1 MKTLRWCCLV
11 CLVLVPIL
19 QSALAVPLLE
29 VEHQRMIKSRFCRVY
44 GCVFLQK
51 LGPESSNM
59 VLDQYLYRLRNG
71 LFFVVTR
78 RTQASDDLRLRE
90 VITVSLETYSTPKY
104 LRRLAAF
111 LPEFVAWAVPG
122 KRVPFKFDF
131 WKKCAVAE
139 QFTQIVLGDLPD
151 TRYQMVMPPGK
162 QKLVVDCS
170 FTTRPKGI
178 LAVALYSGDL
188 TDWKEH
194 LPVFYC
200 GFVPQF
206 PCRHF

>member
-1 MKTLRWCCLV
+1 MKTLRWCYLV
-11 CLVLVPIL
+11 GLLLVS

-29 VEHQRMIKSRFCRVY
+29 VEHQRMIKSPFCRVY

-51 LGPESSNM
+51 LGPESSDM

-78 RTQASDDLRLRE
+78 RTRALNDSRLRE

-104 LRRLAAF
+104 LRRLEAF
-111 LPEFVAWAVPG
+111 LPEFVAWAIPG
-122 KRVPFKFDF
+122 KPMPFKFDF

-139 QFTQIVLGDLPD
+139 QFTQIVLGDIPN
-151 TRYQMVMPPGK
+151 TRYQIVMPPGR
-162 QKLVVDCS
+162 QKLVVDCM

-178 LAVALYSGDL
+178 LSVALYRGDL
-188 TDWKEH
+188 DDWKEH